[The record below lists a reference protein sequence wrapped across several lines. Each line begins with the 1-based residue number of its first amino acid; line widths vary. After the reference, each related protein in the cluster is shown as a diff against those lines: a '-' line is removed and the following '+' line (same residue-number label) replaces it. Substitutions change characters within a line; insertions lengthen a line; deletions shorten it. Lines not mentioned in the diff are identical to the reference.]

1 MKTILLSVIVF
12 LIFTSAFAII
22 PGLNKTNFGASLVAE
37 PFLTNIYSV
46 NAYYMEGAKVY
57 SYKDMFDLYLYTG
70 LNAEVTYVGLV
81 ADGESNGLNASLGI
95 PLRLSYP
102 MYKFPFKLFGKT
114 FIPTLIYQLELKYTF
129 GKSFEFKSDD
139 MWIGLYTKNDKNSNY
154 FGFYLWPYPLIVG
167 FDIAQF

>member
-1 MKTILLSVIVF
+1 MRTILLTITVF

-37 PFLTNIYSV
+37 PFILNLYSI
-46 NAYYMEGAKVY
+46 NAYYMEGTKVY
-57 SYKDMFDLYLYTG
+57 SYKDLFDLYLYTG
-70 LNAEVTYVGLV
+70 LNLEVTSFQGL
-81 ADGESNGLNASLGI
+81 STSLGI